1 MFNEEAKEYC
11 SNLLDRLETLLESQ
25 VIGSDSWV
33 KAIESEVYKELISP
47 LPNKD
52 KAAVVKMTTEC
63 QDREC
68 ALVIMTTLPN
78 LWDMLTLFAL
88 LGMMRV
94 FNHDPTVIKQIM
106 EQNYDNN

>member
-11 SNLLDRLETLLESQ
+11 SNLIDRLETLLESQ
-25 VIGSDSWV
+25 VTGSDSWV
-33 KAIESEVYKELISP
+33 KAIESEVYKELIYP
-47 LPNKD
+47 LPGKD
-52 KAAVVKMTTEC
+52 KAAIVKMTTEC
-63 QDREC
+63 QDREA
-68 ALVIMTTLPN
+68 ALIIMTTLPN
-78 LWDMLTLFAL
+78 LWDMFTLFAL